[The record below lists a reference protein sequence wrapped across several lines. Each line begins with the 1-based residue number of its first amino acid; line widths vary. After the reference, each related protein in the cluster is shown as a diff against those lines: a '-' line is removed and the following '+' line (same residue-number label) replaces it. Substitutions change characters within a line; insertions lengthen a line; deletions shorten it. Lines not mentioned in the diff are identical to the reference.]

1 MKIFELDQSR
11 AAAVVS
17 NAAGGALIARS
28 IQTAV
33 KNFMVKQGAQSVKQ
47 RLAGQA
53 IPGIALALGLVFAYQ
68 RYKTNPQDY
77 IGMGL
82 DIAAGVAGL
91 GTSLAL
97 IPVQLARD
105 AYGDVVKDIKDA
117 IAANGGQTT
126 KPELLKL
133 TGIIERDTI
142 AYPGV
147 VKELMASIAAEIKE
161 QVEISLDQVKEWEKL
176 SQPERNAEIQKRAD
190 SISPEAGAAQA
201 ARAAAT
207 DRMNRSAKRTPPK

>member
-1 MKIFELDQSR
+1 
-11 AAAVVS
+11 
-17 NAAGGALIARS
+17 
-28 IQTAV
+28 
-33 KNFMVKQGAQSVKQ
+33 
-47 RLAGQA
+47 
-53 IPGIALALGLVFAYQ
+53 
-68 RYKTNPQDY
+68 
-77 IGMGL
+77 MGL

-105 AYGDVVKDIKDA
+105 AYGAVVKDIKDA

-142 AYPGV
+142 AAPSV

-207 DRMNRSAKRTPPK
+207 DRMNRSARRTPSK